1 MLRRAGL
8 QALRALLELAQD
20 PGRWRSV
27 NEIAAAQQLPAPMLE
42 QLLLQLRR
50 ADLVEARRG
59 RLGGYRLCK
68 PASAIPVAMVL
79 EAVGAAIHLRADLD
93 SDRSA
98 QPSSAASSLSDGEAA
113 ANAAEQRVISGMARR
128 LQAALDRELASLT
141 LEELLFDLSS
151 WQESLGNAGGVML
164 G

>member
-1 MLRRAGL
+1 MLRRAGV
-8 QALRALLELAQD
+8 QALRALLELARD
-20 PGRWRSV
+20 PAAWRSV

-59 RLGGYRLCK
+59 RLGGYRLRHP
-68 PASAIPVAMVL
+68 PASIAVARVL
-79 EAVGAAIHLRADLD
+79 EAVGAAIDLRADLAED
-93 SDRSA
+93 
-98 QPSSAASSLSDGEAA
+98 PGAA
-113 ANAAEQRVISGMARR
+113 ACAAEQRVLAEMARR
-128 LQAALDRELASLT
+128 LQSALDRELASLT

>member
-20 PGRWRSV
+20 PSRWRSV

-59 RLGGYRLCK
+59 RMGGYRLRHP
-68 PASAIPVAMVL
+68 PAAIPVAQVL
-79 EAVGAAIHLRADLD
+79 EAVGAAIELRAELE
-93 SDRSA
+93 
-98 QPSSAASSLSDGEAA
+98 DGEDAQAA
-113 ANAAEQRVISGMARR
+113 GTSTITTSAEQRVLRGMARR
-128 LQAALDRELASLT
+128 LQAALERELASLT

>member
-20 PGRWRSV
+20 PSRWRSV

-59 RLGGYRLCK
+59 RLGGYRLRQP
-68 PASAIPVAMVL
+68 PAAIPVARVL
-79 EAVGAAIHLRADLD
+79 EAVGAAIELRAELE
-93 SDRSA
+93 SGGEPQAAGTTGSA
-98 QPSSAASSLSDGEAA
+98 T
-113 ANAAEQRVISGMARR
+113 AAEQRVLRGMARR
-128 LQAALDRELASLT
+128 LQAALDRELAQLT

>member
-27 NEIAAAQQLPAPMLE
+27 TDIAAAQELPAAMLE

-50 ADLVEARRG
+50 AGLLEARRG
-59 RLGGYRLCK
+59 RLGGYRLAK
-68 PASAIPVAMVL
+68 PAASIAVAEVL
-79 EAVGAAIHLRADLD
+79 RAVGAGLDLTAGLEPAGGAELRVLQ
-93 SDRSA
+93 SM
-98 QPSSAASSLSDGEAA
+98 G
-113 ANAAEQRVISGMARR
+113 RR
-128 LQAALDRELASLT
+128 LQTALDRELAALS

-151 WQESLGNAGGVML
+151 WQESLGNDGGVML

>member
-50 ADLVEARRG
+50 ANLVEARRG
-59 RLGGYRLCK
+59 RLGGYRLRQP
-68 PASAIPVAMVL
+68 PAAIPVARVL
-79 EAVGAAIHLRADLD
+79 KAVGAAIELRAELEGGDGGESQAAD
-93 SDRSA
+93 TSA
-98 QPSSAASSLSDGEAA
+98 T
-113 ANAAEQRVISGMARR
+113 AAEQQVLRGMARR
-128 LQAALDRELASLT
+128 LQAALERELAQLT

>member
-8 QALRALLELAQD
+8 QALRALLELARD
-20 PGRWRSV
+20 PGRWQSV

-50 ADLVEARRG
+50 AELVEARRG
-59 RLGGYRLCK
+59 RLGGYRLRQD
-68 PASAIPVAMVL
+68 PAAIAVARVL
-79 EAVGAAIHLRADLD
+79 EAVGASIDLRADLGGL
-93 SDRSA
+93 
-98 QPSSAASSLSDGEAA
+98 PVAA
-113 ANAAEQRVISGMARR
+113 ADDAEQRVLGGMARR

>member
-20 PGRWRSV
+20 PARWRSV
-27 NEIAAAQQLPAPMLE
+27 NEIAAAQHLPAPMLE

-50 ADLVEARRG
+50 AELVEARRG
-59 RLGGYRLCK
+59 RMGGYRLRHP
-68 PASAIPVAMVL
+68 PAAIPVARVL
-79 EAVGAAIHLRADLD
+79 EAVGATIELRAELE
-93 SDRSA
+93 
-98 QPSSAASSLSDGEAA
+98 PGGGGEAQA
-113 ANAAEQRVISGMARR
+113 AGTTATTNAAEQRVLRGMARR
-128 LQAALDRELASLT
+128 LQGALDRELANLT

>member
-20 PGRWRSV
+20 PSRWRSV

-59 RLGGYRLCK
+59 RLGGYRLRQP
-68 PASAIPVAMVL
+68 PAAIPVARVL
-79 EAVGAAIHLRADLD
+79 EAVGAAIDLRTDLAE
-93 SDRSA
+93 SA
-98 QPSSAASSLSDGEAA
+98 GSETT
-113 ANAAEQRVISGMARR
+113 AAEERVLGGMARR
-128 LQAALDRELASLT
+128 LQSALDRELARLT

>member
-8 QALRALLELAQD
+8 QALLALLELAQN
-20 PGRWRSV
+20 PGQWCSV
-27 NEIAAAQQLPAPMLE
+27 NEIAAAQNLPAPMLE

-50 ADLVEARRG
+50 ADLVQARRG
-59 RLGGYRLCK
+59 RLGGYRLSRP
-68 PASAIPVAMVL
+68 PAAIPVAQVL
-79 EAVGAAIHLRADLD
+79 EAVGAGIRLQGEPPADPD
-93 SDRSA
+93 
-98 QPSSAASSLSDGEAA
+98 ASSGSG
-113 ANAAEQRVISGMARR
+113 AEQRVLRGMARR
-128 LQAALDRELASLT
+128 LQAALERELATLT

>member
-8 QALRALLELAQD
+8 QALRALLELAQE
-20 PGRWRSV
+20 PARWRSV

-59 RLGGYRLCK
+59 RLGGYRLRQA
-68 PASAIPVAMVL
+68 PAAIPVARVL
-79 EAVGAAIHLRADLD
+79 EAVGASLDLRADLN
-93 SDRSA
+93 SWPGA
-98 QPSSAASSLSDGEAA
+98 EAD
-113 ANAAEQRVISGMARR
+113 AAEQRVLVGMARR
-128 LQAALDRELASLT
+128 LQAALERELAQLT

>member
-20 PGRWRSV
+20 PTRWRSV

-50 ADLVEARRG
+50 AELVEARRG
-59 RLGGYRLCK
+59 RMGGYRLRHP
-68 PASAIPVAMVL
+68 PAAIPVARVL
-79 EAVGAAIHLRADLD
+79 EAVGARIDLRADLQSGPRAVETKAVTST
-93 SDRSA
+93 SDA
-98 QPSSAASSLSDGEAA
+98 AASD
-113 ANAAEQRVISGMARR
+113 AEQRVISGMARR